1 MIWYSHLFKIFPQ
14 FVVIHIVKGFHV
26 VSEGQVDTFLEF
38 SNFFCDTVDVGNL
51 ITSSSAFSKPN
62 LYTWKFLVHLLLKP
76 SLKDSEHYLASI

>member
-1 MIWYSHLFKIFPQ
+1 MVWYSHLFKNFTQ
-14 FVVIHIVKGFHV
+14 FVVIHTGKGFHI
-26 VSEGQVDTFLEF
+26 VSEGQVDVFLEF
-38 SNFFCDTVDVGNL
+38 PNFFCDTVDVGNL